1 MTPQEDDSKHICYD
15 CIGDEF
21 LSEEVKTDGSPIQC
35 SYCSVCNKAI
45 TLEDLSSRV
54 HGVIEEHFVRT
65 PSEPNWMDSIL
76 MREGVIGIW
85 LPDGQQPEDLIF
97 DIANVS
103 QEIAGDVARDLS
115 GRHEY
120 EARKSGEENPYGS
133 EAYYEES
140 SPDDQNFHHGWKSF
154 RNELMY
160 RERFFPQSA
169 EPVLAEIFGDLEAL
183 TTYDGTPVVRE
194 VTPSDQDFPI
204 WRARTAQS
212 DEELTKILESPHQQ
226 LGPPPSSSAEVGR
239 MNAKGVSVFY
249 GAMDPDTCVA
259 EVRPPVFG
267 DLEALTT
274 YDGTPVVR
282 EVTPS
287 DQDFPIWRAR
297 TAQSDEELTKI
308 LESPHQQLGPPPS
321 SSAEVGRM
329 NAKGV
334 SVFYGAM
341 DPDTCVA
348 EVRPPVGSHVVL
360 GRFHLLR
367 QVKLLDL
374 GALSKVFADASY
386 FEPDYAVKKGRAAF
400 IRHLVSEIS
409 RPIMPRDIDREYLP
423 TQFVASYLAHRATP
437 NLDGIIFPS
446 SQTAG
451 DGQNIALF
459 NHARRIEPYS
469 LPPGMETTVYLRTPT
484 EEEDDDSIFITE
496 TVPSITRTMEP
507 PDKRRRQLIR
517 IPEYDEPEEFGDTAD
532 PALELDIEN
541 IEVWA
546 VKRVKY
552 KPQKRLVS
560 RYRDTDKGMSMFSD
574 LSVYSEFPT
583 DPDAG
588 IEEESEGQN

>member
-1 MTPQEDDSKHICYD
+1 MAPQENDSKHICYD

-21 LSEEVKTDGSPIQC
+21 LSEEVKTNGAPIQC
-35 SYCSVCNKAI
+35 SYCSSSSKAI

-54 HGVIEEHFVRT
+54 HGVIKEHFVRT
-65 PSEPNWMDSIL
+65 PSDPNWMDSIL
-76 MREGVIGIW
+76 IREGVIDMW
-85 LPDGQQPEDLIF
+85 LPDGQQAEYLTM

-103 QEIAGDVARDLS
+103 EEISGDVAGTLS
-115 GRHEY
+115 GRY
-120 EARKSGEENPYGS
+120 AYRAGKYGEENPYES

-140 SPDDQNFHHGWKSF
+140 SHDDIDFHLGWESF

-169 EPVLAEIFGDLEAL
+169 EPVLAEIFGDLGAL
-183 TTYDGTPVVRE
+183 TTYDGTPVIRE
-194 VTPSDQDFPI
+194 VTPPDQDFSI

-212 DEELTKILESPHQQ
+212 DEELTNILESPDQQ
-226 LGPPPSSSAEVGR
+226 LGS
-239 MNAKGVSVFY
+239 
-249 GAMDPDTCVA
+249 
-259 EVRPPVFG
+259 
-267 DLEALTT
+267 
-274 YDGTPVVR
+274 
-282 EVTPS
+282 
-287 DQDFPIWRAR
+287 
-297 TAQSDEELTKI
+297 
-308 LESPHQQLGPPPS
+308 PPS

-360 GRFHLLR
+360 GRFQLLR

-400 IRHLVSEIS
+400 IRYLVSEIS
-409 RPIMPRDIDREYLP
+409 RTVMPRDIDREYLP

-451 DGQNIALF
+451 DGQNIVLF
-459 NHARRIEPYS
+459 NHARGIKPYS

-484 EEEDDDSIFITE
+484 EEEEEDDDSIFISE
-496 TVPSITRTMEP
+496 KVPSIAPAAEP
-507 PDKRRRQLIR
+507 PDRRRRGVIR
-517 IPEYDEPEEFGDTAD
+517 LSEFDEWEESGDITA
-532 PALELDIEN
+532 PTLELDIES
-541 IEVWA
+541 IKVWA
-546 VKRVKY
+546 IKRVSY
-552 KPQKRLVS
+552 EPRSRSVS
-560 RYRDTDKGMSMFSD
+560 RYRETDEERKRLDGLF
-574 LSVYSEFPT
+574 VESEFLT
-583 DPDAG
+583 APDIG
-588 IEEESEGQN
+588 IESESEG

>member
-169 EPVLAEIFGDLEAL
+169 EPVLAEI
-183 TTYDGTPVVRE
+183 
-194 VTPSDQDFPI
+194 
-204 WRARTAQS
+204 
-212 DEELTKILESPHQQ
+212 
-226 LGPPPSSSAEVGR
+226 
-239 MNAKGVSVFY
+239 
-249 GAMDPDTCVA
+249 
-259 EVRPPVFG
+259 FG